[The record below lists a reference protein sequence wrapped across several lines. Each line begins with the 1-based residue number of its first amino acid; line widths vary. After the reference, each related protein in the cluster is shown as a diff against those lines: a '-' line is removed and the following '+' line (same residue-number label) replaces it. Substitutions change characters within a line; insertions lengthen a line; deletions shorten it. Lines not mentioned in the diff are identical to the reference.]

1 MISVLCSIDSPDSQ
15 HLMSV
20 NVCCTLYL
28 DERRRFSPPWW
39 RWNSSKHLQKADQL
53 LESSKS
59 ETVGEKKYIF
69 SLLKADKSSG
79 GQGSDAAW
87 GSGEWWEQTWVKSSG
102 VPGGGGGPRW
112 RGTRPWGRRLRRSQ
126 PSPGRSRCHT
136 RGRWSHRRH
145 TCLRILEE
153 SQRWWVYVLQ
163 IHRGKKQFIW
173 TIHLSDMEL

>member
-1 MISVLCSIDSPDSQ
+1 MISVLCSIESPDSQ
-15 HLMSV
+15 H
-20 NVCCTLYL
+20 LYL

-39 RWNSSKHLQKADQL
+39 RWNSSKHYWSHPNQKQW
-53 LESSKS
+53 
-59 ETVGEKKYIF
+59 GKKYIF

-79 GQGSDAAW
+79 GQ
-87 GSGEWWEQTWVKSSG
+87 GEWWEQTWVKSSG

-153 SQRWWVYVLQ
+153 SQRWWVYVPQ
-163 IHRGKKQFIW
+163 IHGGENQFIW
-173 TIHLSDMEL
+173 TIHLSDMEF